1 MKRFWIVNFA
11 YWIRGYQYSDACSGS
26 CAGFRSDNAES
37 KGGAADRNPKWVIS
51 ALLLLAANLAYSV
64 ESPKWQ
70 QEWDQTLAAAKK
82 EGEIS
87 FYGSEGYEKIFEV
100 FQKRY
105 PEIKVKSNTSR
116 RGSEHGQ
123 AVMNERRAGQYI
135 VDLFINGV
143 VTPNTVFHKA
153 NILEPIRPQLILPE
167 VVDESKWWSGKHHYA
182 DPDGNFIFVFQGNV
196 HGSENAYN
204 TKQVNPKDIKSYWDF
219 LDPKWKGK
227 IVAYDPS
234 RVSTVAHS
242 LRFLFN
248 HPDLGAEYV
257 RRLFSEMDITYSR
270 DERQMIDWL
279 GAGKYAIAFFVTEVE
294 AAAKQGL
301 PIRDF
306 EPSQFREGA
315 FVGPS
320 QGGVNLFKNAPNPNA
335 AKIAINWL
343 LSREGQESYQ
353 KVFASVGD
361 VRQSMREDIAME
373 VIPPSQRR
381 LKSVRYIYAGRPEWL
396 DMAPVS
402 KVIKEARAA
411 GKSR

>member
-1 MKRFWIVNFA
+1 VKRFWIVNFGF
-11 YWIRGYQYSDACSGS
+11 WIRGYQYSDACSGNYS
-26 CAGFRSDNAES
+26 GFRSDHAES
-37 KGGAADRNPKWVIS
+37 KGGAADRNPKWVIL
-51 ALLLLAANLAYSV
+51 ALLLLAANLAYSA

-123 AVMNERRAGQYI
+123 AVMNERRAGQYL

-204 TKQVNPKDIKSYWDF
+204 TKLVNPKDIKSYWDF

-257 RRLFSEMDITYSR
+257 RRLFSEMDVTYSR

-320 QGGVNLFKNAPNPNA
+320 QGGVNLFKNPPNPNA

-411 GKSR
+411 GKK